1 MEQAAL
7 TWPVNAPSLTKH
19 SQTHSDREPQLL
31 LKLKRNPQKEQ
42 RNFSC
47 TILPLNMKSLPGRYF
62 ITIVI
67 SSEGQASN
75 ALFLHHLWRH
85 GNMTE
90 IFRLLK
96 WLVQKRET

>member
-1 MEQAAL
+1 MPPLQA
-7 TWPVNAPSLTKH
+7 
-19 SQTHSDREPQLL
+19 QTHSDREPQLL
-31 LKLKRNPQKEQ
+31 LKLKWKPQKEL

-47 TILPLNMKSLPGRYF
+47 TILLLNMKSLPGCYF

-75 ALFLHHLWRH
+75 ALLPHHLWRH
-85 GNMTE
+85 GNLIE